1 MFLIIF
7 HTDNLEKVIIS
18 YNLLIIT
25 FNNNLLLY
33 YILILSYLKLV
44 K

>member
-18 YNLLIIT
+18 YNLLIFT
-25 FNNNLLLY
+25 FNTNLLLY